1 MNSMLIKPQA
11 LWCLYDF
18 DHFEEVNNYLC
29 RLGFILQSN
38 ADDIKIYRGK
48 NEVLIISFLNDAIV
62 QVYYKTVD
70 EQNYLMFINYAK
82 DNLDYVLIHENQKP
96 TSSFLRYDDDQHS
109 LIFMVIS
116 VDILTTYTVIL
127 QEKLDQSYAVLP
139 DISIGPPP
147 EAI

>member
-11 LWCLYDF
+11 LWYLYDF
-18 DHFEEVNNYLC
+18 DHFEEVDDYLC
-29 RLGFILQSN
+29 RLGFISQSSE
-38 ADDIKIYRGK
+38 DPIKIYKGR
-48 NEVLIISFLNDAIV
+48 NEALMISLLDDAIV
-62 QVYYKTVD
+62 QVNYKTVD

-82 DNLDYVLIHENQKP
+82 DNFDYVLIHEDQKP
-96 TSSFLRYDDDQHS
+96 TSTFLRYDDDKHS

-127 QEKLDQSYAVLP
+127 QEKLDQSAAVLQ

-147 EAI
+147 KAI

>member
-38 ADDIKIYRGK
+38 ADDIKIYKGK
-48 NEVLIISFLNDAIV
+48 NEAVIISLLDDAIV

-82 DNLDYVLIHENQKP
+82 DNLDYVLIHEDQKP
-96 TSSFLRYDDDQHS
+96 TSSFLRYDNDKYS

-116 VDILTTYTVIL
+116 VDILTFYSVRL
-127 QEKLDQSYAVLP
+127 QEKLNLSAAVML